1 MTSEWSSLISVPAE
15 WGRGSERHHEGRSR
29 GGSDGSSSE
38 SVFSYFLGVFVK
50 VQKEEQLMFSLQFF
64 HCRWTTLAGT
74 NLIFFVT
81 TQIQSDNWTKL
92 PTTTAPATAT
102 ATVPAWHPLKLNG
115 HAPSCRT
122 HSRGHLA
129 CI

>member
-15 WGRGSERHHEGRSR
+15 WGRGSARHREGRSR

-38 SVFSYFLGVFVK
+38 GVFSYFLGVFVKNVVK

-74 NLIFFVT
+74 NLIFLLQHKFSLIT
-81 TQIQSDNWTKL
+81 
-92 PTTTAPATAT
+92 
-102 ATVPAWHPLKLNG
+102 G
-115 HAPSCRT
+115 PSCQPPPR
-122 HSRGHLA
+122 
-129 CI
+129 